1 MNECES
7 HQFHA
12 KDNYFFVEVNG
23 KVSRVIWSV
32 RIFLKIYDE
41 LLTDMIESLCLPSL
55 DISLPISQSR
65 VARVEGSQHFYEY
78 PPNVILPPCSLET
91 VTTVHFRLREREET
105 VTDPEPDSD

>member
-1 MNECES
+1 MNDCES

-41 LLTDMIESLCLPSL
+41 VLTDMIESLCLPSL

-78 PPNVILPPCSLET
+78 PPNVILPPLFTGDRYNSSLPAP
-91 VTTVHFRLREREET
+91 RERG
-105 VTDPEPDSD
+105 DCD